1 MPPVIIQTYEL
12 PLMQQRDYGK
22 LGNGIFLNPY
32 SGGGCGEHLYVNPT
46 YGKNNHHF
54 GMEYHGDRIR
64 GDGTMDIVKSGV
76 DLFSKHGS
84 TIANAVDVASGISS
98 IVKTAKEINRE
109 DKKLYELKRINLAK
123 EAKLTGSRDSKI
135 TPAHIEIMKKMRE
148 HEGEG
153 IKII

>member
-1 MPPVIIQTYEL
+1 MAPVIIQSYEL
-12 PLMQQRDYGK
+12 PLMTQRDPGK

-32 SGGGCGEHLYVNPT
+32 SGSGCEGHPYENST
-46 YGKNNHHF
+46 YGKHNHHF
-54 GMEYHGDRIR
+54 GIEYHGDQIR
-64 GDGTMDIVKSGV
+64 GNGLLHLVKTGV

-84 TIANAVDVASGISS
+84 TIANAVDVASGISN
-98 IVKTAKEINRE
+98 IVKTAKEIDRK
-109 DKKLYELKRINLAK
+109 DKELYDLKRINALK
-123 EAKLTGSRDSKI
+123 EAKLTNSKI